1 METIHF
7 DASRKTVGRTAS
19 EIAGILQG
27 KHRPDWRAHKVSAV
41 KVVVTNT
48 DELIFT
54 GKKFFQKKY
63 YRHTGTIGHLK
74 EIPLS
79 SRFAEDSREVL
90 KAAVRRMLPR
100 NRLTKIRMKNLVVYK
115 HGIR

>member
-1 METIHF
+1 METISI
-7 DASRKTVGRTAS
+7 DASKKAVGRVAS
-19 EIAGILQG
+19 EVARFLQG

-48 DELIFT
+48 DELTFT

-63 YRHTGTIGHLK
+63 YHHTGTIGHLK

-79 SRFAEDSREVL
+79 GRFAEDSGGVL

-100 NRLTKIRMKNLVVYK
+100 NRLTKVRMKNLVVYK
-115 HGIR
+115 HKE